1 MKIEIW
7 PDDTSMPEM
16 ADWLAELRDD
26 GHAEPAGDGH
36 AELRDDGPAELRD
49 DGRAEPAGDGHAE
62 PADNGHV
69 PRLLASHPYPD
80 VPAPARVERP
90 LPSAETGG
98 PAESTSPDW
107 TQVLARPSTPSK
119 TSPPG
124 WAWTRAAASSPAEA
138 DPPAE
143 TDPLAETD
151 PPAEAEPAAAAGPA
165 AEITTRAVI
174 GDQLRMPIMWCEMD
188 SCISRHADPT
198 ALGEADARA
207 RAISAG
213 WRVDALGRLVCPQC
227 QQTAPSFRVSRPV
240 VPWDRRTAI
249 TRIARMAEARSNG
262 APWGHGRE
270 PRRPGRHRGR
280 PAAETMPADQRAR

>member
-16 ADWLAELRDD
+16 TDWL
-26 GHAEPAGDGH
+26 
-36 AELRDDGPAELRD
+36 AELRD
-49 DGRAEPAGDGHAE
+49 DGRAEPADDSPAE
-62 PADNGHV
+62 PADDGRPESADDSYA
-69 PRLLASHPYPD
+69 PRSLASHPYPD
-80 VPAPARVERP
+80 LPAPAQAERP
-90 LPSAETGG
+90 APSDETGG
-98 PAESTSPDW
+98 PAKSTSPDW

-124 WAWTRAAASSPAEA
+124 WAWTRAVASSPADTGPMAEA
-138 DPPAE
+138 GPPAE
-143 TDPLAETD
+143 TGPLAEAD
-151 PPAEAEPAAAAGPA
+151 LPAEAELAAAADPA

-207 RAISAG
+207 RAIDAG